1 MPRAVPI
8 LILTATFL
16 AGCGEK
22 AEPTAQAAP
31 KAPEAIAVRTA
42 KAESRRVEKNLLVT
56 GELAADETV
65 AMRFEVGGRVASVRA
80 DFGQLVKKGDT
91 LAELDPTEY
100 RLQVDK
106 ARALLAQALARVGLG
121 PDQASVVPQS
131 SPAIRQAEAQLA
143 DAKSKYDSAAKLIE
157 TGDIA
162 KERFV
167 ELDKSMQARQAALEA
182 MRDELRVQVANVES
196 LKAEVKLAEK
206 RLNDTVIR
214 APFDGAVIERMVSP
228 GQFIKDME
236 NTPVLR
242 MVSTSAIRLRVSV
255 PETASGSVKV
265 GSKLS
270 FVTDA
275 APGQTFTATVQTLNP
290 SLDAKSRIMIVE
302 AKLPNPG
309 WRLRPGTFVQVRLT
323 TAKDVEIVSV
333 PKRALYNVAGLTKV
347 FAVRDGKAV
356 EYRVAPGVEGAD
368 WMEVPEGTVKA
379 GETVAV
385 SNLGALVDKAV
396 VKAN

>member
-1 MPRAVPI
+1 MPKAVPI
-8 LILTATFL
+8 AILTAAFL
-16 AGCGEK
+16 AGCGKKSESV
-22 AEPTAQAAP
+22 AEAAP

-42 KAESRRVEKNLLVT
+42 KAETRRVEKNLLVT

-65 AMRFEVGGRVASVRA
+65 AMRFEVGGRVANVRA
-80 DFGQLVKKGDT
+80 DFGQLVKKGDI

-100 RLQVDK
+100 RLQVEK
-106 ARALLAQALARVGLG
+106 ARAVLAQALARVGLT
-121 PDQASVVPQS
+121 PDQANVVPQS

-143 DAKSKYDSAAKLIE
+143 DAKSKYDSAAKLIQ
-157 TGDIA
+157 TGDVA
-162 KERFV
+162 RERFV
-167 ELDKSMQARQAALEA
+167 ELEKSMQARQAALEA
-182 MRDELRVQVANVES
+182 MRDELRVQVANIES

-242 MVSTSAIRLRVSV
+242 MVSTAAIRLRVSV
-255 PETASGSVKV
+255 PETASGTVKV
-265 GSKLS
+265 GSKLT

-309 WRLRPGTFVQVRLT
+309 WKLRPGTFVQVRLT
-323 TAKDVEIVSV
+323 TSKDVEIVSV

-356 EYRVAPGVEGAD
+356 EYRVAPGVEGPD
-368 WMEVPEGTVKA
+368 WMEVPSGTVQA
-379 GETVAV
+379 GDMVAV
-385 SNLGALVDKAV
+385 SNLAALVDKAS